1 MTCTEL
7 LAVSKKIPKDAAR
20 SRLFIPSHYAIP
32 VSRISYV
39 GSMED
44 GFATAVESIRMDDP
58 SPSL

>member
-7 LAVSKKIPKDAAR
+7 LSVSKKIPKDAAR
-20 SRLFIPSHYAIP
+20 PRLFIPSHHVTP
-32 VSRISYV
+32 VSRISYA

-44 GFATAVESIRMDDP
+44 GFAAAVEGIRMDGP

>member
-7 LAVSKKIPKDAAR
+7 LSVSKKILKDAAR
-20 SRLFIPSHYAIP
+20 SRLFIPSHHAIP
-32 VSRISYV
+32 VSRISYA

-44 GFATAVESIRMDDP
+44 GFAAAVESIRMDDS